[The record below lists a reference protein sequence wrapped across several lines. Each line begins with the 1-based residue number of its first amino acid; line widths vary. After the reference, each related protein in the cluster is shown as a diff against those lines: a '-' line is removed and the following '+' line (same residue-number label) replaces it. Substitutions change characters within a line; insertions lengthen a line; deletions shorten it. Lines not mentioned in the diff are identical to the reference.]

1 MTESDP
7 NRDDDLPTPQVRQQR
22 RMSLS
27 LIWLVP
33 LIAGVAGIVLLLRAW
48 LASGPEITIRFA
60 NAEGLEAGKTDVRY
74 KNVVVGGVK
83 QIRLSDDRQHV
94 LVKVEL
100 TRDAESLAVEDSR
113 FWVVRPR
120 IGIGGVSG
128 LNTLVSGAYIG
139 VDVGHSH
146 DSRDEFDGLEVPPAV
161 TSDQKGRRFVL
172 DANDLGSL
180 DIGSPVYFRRLQ
192 VGRIV
197 GHQLRE
203 DGRGVTLEV
212 FVDSPYDH
220 FVTRNTRFWNASGF
234 DVSLSAAGFKLDTES
249 LVTVVAG
256 GVAFEVPPLEE
267 QGRIAEENEHFGLFS
282 SRDKALA
289 PIDGIAMD
297 VRMRFNQS
305 IRGLGVGAPIDF
317 RGLMLGTVTAT
328 RLEYDQGQSRMVAI
342 VDARIYP
349 ERLGALFQA
358 EIARAGDEARACRQ
372 FFSRMV
378 GDGLRAQLRPGNL
391 LTGQLFVSFDF
402 DRKAKPVRLI
412 ADAQPF
418 EMPTTAGGIDEI
430 QQQIA
435 SIVTK
440 LEQVPFDQIGRN
452 LNNTLKSTDSLLKQ
466 IDTQIAPEARALVSE
481 ARQAVD
487 AANRNFVAS
496 DSPMQ
501 RDAQATL
508 AAVERMARAMR
519 ELADYLQRHPQA
531 LIMGRP
537 ESVASPDDVRSEEK
551 K

>member
-1 MTESDP
+1 MTEFDP
-7 NRDDDLPTPQVRQQR
+7 QGNDPLPAPAVRQRR

-33 LIAGVAGIVLLLRAW
+33 LIAALAGVVLLLRAW

-60 NAEGLEAGKTDVRY
+60 TAEGLEAGKTEVRY
-74 KNVVVGGVK
+74 KNVVVGSVRR
-83 QIRLSDDRQHV
+83 IRLTGDRQHV

-120 IGIGGVSG
+120 VGIGGVSG
-128 LNTLVSGAYIG
+128 LNTLLSGAYIG
-139 VDVGHSH
+139 VDVGHSKE
-146 DSRDEFDGLEVPPAV
+146 SQDEFDGLEVPPAV
-161 TSDQKGRRFVL
+161 TTDQKGRRYVL
-172 DANDLGSL
+172 DASDLGSL
-180 DIGSPVYFRRLQ
+180 DISSPVYFRRLQ

-197 GHQLRE
+197 GRQLRD

-212 FVDSPYDH
+212 FVDAPYDR
-220 FVTRNTRFWNASGF
+220 FVTRNTRFWNASGV

-267 QGRIAEENEHFGLFS
+267 EGRIAEENEHFALFS
-282 SRDKALA
+282 SRDRALA

-297 VRMRFNQS
+297 LRMRFNQS

-328 RLEYDQGQSRMVAI
+328 RLEYDERERRMVAI

-372 FFSRMV
+372 FFSRLIS
-378 GDGLRAQLRPGNL
+378 DGLRAQLRPGNL

-402 DRKAKPVRLI
+402 DRKAKPVKLL
-412 ADAQPF
+412 ADARPF
-418 EMPTTAGGIDEI
+418 QMPTTAGGIDEI

-440 LEQVPFDQIGRN
+440 LDQVPFDQIGRN
-452 LNNTLKSTDSLLKQ
+452 LNSTLKNADSLLRQ
-466 IDTQIAPEARALVSE
+466 IDTQIAPEARALFSE

-487 AANRNFVAS
+487 AANRNFVAT
-496 DSPMQ
+496 DSPVQ

-508 AAVERMARAMR
+508 AAVERMARSMR

-531 LIMGRP
+531 LLLGRP
-537 ESVASPDDVRSEEK
+537 EAVASPDDVRSEEK